1 MDGAPHLAV
10 GIAYYSPIV
19 SVVGLTIYTARAR
32 ANTQKKRILTSRVLY
47 TTRLQVNMP
56 RCHIYASTSPAMK
69 IRWGFPRPKF
79 AFLTDDATSGRHLDS
94 AGDL

>member
-1 MDGAPHLAV
+1 MALPHLGV
-10 GIAYYSPIV
+10 GIAHCSPIV

-56 RCHIYASTSPAMK
+56 RCHTYASTSLAIK
-69 IRWGFPRPKF
+69 IRWVSPRQKF
-79 AFLTDDATSGRHLDS
+79 AFLTDDATSGRHLNS